1 MCCHPLRLGVLR
13 SVNTTTTTSFEVR
26 SSGGGGRGG
35 LVFQEGG
42 LNGKLEVSG
51 GRDEGVEVGDVVV
64 AVHEVEQ
71 LGEGESEGGHKKER
85 K

>member
-1 MCCHPLRLGVLR
+1 M
-13 SVNTTTTTSFEVR
+13 
-26 SSGGGGRGG
+26 
-35 LVFQEGG
+35 FQEGG